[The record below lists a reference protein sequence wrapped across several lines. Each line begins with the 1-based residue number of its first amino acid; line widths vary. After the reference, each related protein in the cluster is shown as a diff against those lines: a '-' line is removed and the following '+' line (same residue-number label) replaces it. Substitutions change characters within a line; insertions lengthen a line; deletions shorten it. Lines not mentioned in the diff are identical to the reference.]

1 VLATI
6 NKELKMNLSYKAIQF
21 IIEAIEY
28 QIQAYQE
35 RLNQEDLD
43 EDEASD
49 IINDSGFLEALCRDL
64 KKNLNEGK
72 TPDVQN
78 SSDSSSLEIKDR
90 SSEELVRQVLQLSMN
105 ERLLLVDAITESIRQ
120 EFQSRQAQESLSGE
134 HPNYANVRGE

>member
-1 VLATI
+1 
-6 NKELKMNLSYKAIQF
+6 MNLSYKATQF

-90 SSEELVRQVLQLSMN
+90 SSEELVRQVLQLSIN

-120 EFQSRQAQESLSGE
+120 EFESRQAQGSSGE
-134 HPNYANVRGE
+134 HPNYANVSGE